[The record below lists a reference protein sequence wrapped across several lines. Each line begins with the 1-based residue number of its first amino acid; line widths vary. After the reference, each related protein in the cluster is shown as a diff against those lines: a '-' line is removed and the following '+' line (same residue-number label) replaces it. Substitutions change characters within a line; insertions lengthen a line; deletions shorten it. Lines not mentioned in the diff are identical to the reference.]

1 MRAVARRR
9 LAWRL
14 RGDQN
19 SFMKPF
25 IRNTLLALAIVAL
38 PGIVQAQGTDEKKFD
53 ITGKWTFTVQSDVGT
68 GTPTVTFKQVGDSIS
83 GRYSSQSLGER
94 DFTGT
99 LKNGKIDFSF
109 GAETGGQAFTMSFSG
124 MVETKDAM
132 KGSIDF
138 SGFATGTFTGKR
150 QP

>member
-1 MRAVARRR
+1 MT
-9 LAWRL
+9 
-14 RGDQN
+14 
-19 SFMKPF
+19 SF
-25 IRNTLLALAIVAL
+25 IRNTLIALAIAAL
-38 PGIVQAQGTDEKKFD
+38 PGIAQAQGTDEKKFD
-53 ITGKWTFTVQSDVGT
+53 ITGKWMFTVQSEVGT

-99 LKNGKIDFSF
+99 LKNGKIEFSF
-109 GAETGGQAFTMSFSG
+109 GAETGGQAFTMSFVG
-124 MVETKDAM
+124 TVETKDAM
-132 KGSIDF
+132 KGAIDF

>member
-1 MRAVARRR
+1 MKNILRSTIIALVA
-9 LAWRL
+9 
-14 RGDQN
+14 
-19 SFMKPF
+19 
-25 IRNTLLALAIVAL
+25 LALPAIAH
-38 PGIVQAQGTDEKKFD
+38 AQGTEEKKLD
-53 ITGKWTFTVQSDVGT
+53 ITGKWSFTVQSDVGT
-68 GTPTVTFKQVGDSIS
+68 GTPTVTFKQAGDSLS

-99 LKNGKIDFSF
+99 LKDGKIAFSF
-109 GAETGGQAFTMSFSG
+109 TAESGGQAFTMSFAG
-124 MVETKDAM
+124 TMDGKDAM